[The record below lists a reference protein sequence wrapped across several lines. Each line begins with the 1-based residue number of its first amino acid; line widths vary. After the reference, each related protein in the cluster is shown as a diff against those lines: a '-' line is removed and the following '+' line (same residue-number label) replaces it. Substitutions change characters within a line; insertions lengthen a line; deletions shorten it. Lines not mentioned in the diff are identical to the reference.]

1 VDRLNALCINLT
13 QNFNIRTILL
23 TSASAQNAQAFVKKH
38 RLISEVF
45 YADGV
50 PLKEMIRSNPGI
62 ILIKNG
68 TIINKW
74 HYHTVPSYDDLVK
87 QYIQKR

>member
-1 VDRLNALCINLT
+1 M
-13 QNFNIRTILL
+13 RTILL
-23 TSASAQNAQAFVKKH
+23 TSASPAEATAFAAKYH
-38 RLISEVF
+38 LISEIF

-62 ILIKNG
+62 MLIRNG

-74 HYHTVPSYDDLVK
+74 HYHTVPDYDQLAKEYLQK
-87 QYIQKR
+87 Q